1 MSHSRNGNEIN
12 LTLPFFRP
20 VLARD
25 ISQQFTRRKIMDF
38 TAITFDQIA
47 LAAMACIAIREAMIM
62 LLPDDIAGPGGWMID
77 TGEEEEA

>member
-1 MSHSRNGNEIN
+1 
-12 LTLPFFRP
+12 
-20 VLARD
+20 
-25 ISQQFTRRKIMDF
+25 MDF